1 MSYTVETIN
10 NCTKKLVFNFET
22 LDLST
27 QIKTE
32 IQKKQKTVSIKGF
45 RKGKAP
51 LSLVEQVYGSQ
62 IENEA
67 LNSFI
72 QSEFFQAVTKE
83 NLKVVGY
90 PTFENMN
97 YKKDDSVS
105 FDALV
110 ETFPEFELEDYS
122 NLEFSRD
129 EVKLGE
135 TELEDLKKNY
145 LNSKAEMKE
154 LEGAS
159 LENGHHAVF
168 DFEGTRA
175 DGSKPENMKGKEY
188 VLEIG
193 SGQFIPGFEE
203 NMMGMKTG
211 EEKDLELTFP
221 KDYHMEDLRDE
232 KVTFHVKLH
241 EIKEK
246 VFPEFSDEMAK
257 EFGFDSVKDFETKQ
271 ENILMNQKN
280 RAADEKLHGEILEKL
295 IGMNKFDV
303 PKTMITQQE
312 GYLRSDLEK
321 SLKQQGFNEE
331 MMKEYFAKW
340 SADVSSKAE
349 FQVKSGLILEK
360 LGAKYSV
367 ESTDADFDKKIE
379 EMASQTGMEVDKVK
393 EYYSSNDQVKKN
405 MMYAIKEEKTF
416 EALKS
421 DIKIK

>member
-10 NCTKKLVFNFET
+10 NCTKKLIFNFET

-27 QIKTE
+27 QIDTE

-51 LSLVEQVYGSQ
+51 LSLVQQVYGPQ
-62 IENEA
+62 IENDA
-67 LNSFI
+67 LNNFI
-72 QSEFFQAVTKE
+72 QSEFFQAVNKE

-90 PTFENMN
+90 PSFENMK
-97 YKKDDSVS
+97 YKKNESVS

-110 ETFPEFELEDYS
+110 ETFPEFDLADYAS
-122 NLEFSRD
+122 LEFSRD

-154 LEGAS
+154 VEGATIAK
-159 LENGHHAVF
+159 GHHVVF
-168 DFEGTRA
+168 DFEGVRA
-175 DGSKPENMKGKEY
+175 DGTRPENMKGKEY

-193 SGQFIPGFEE
+193 SGQFIPGFED
-203 NMMGMKTG
+203 GMLGLKSG
-211 EEKDLELTFP
+211 EEKNLELTFP

-232 KVTFHVKLH
+232 KVTFEVKVH

-246 VFPEFSDEMAK
+246 VFPEFTDELAK
-257 EFGFDSVKDFETKQ
+257 EFGFESVTDFETKQ
-271 ENILMNQKN
+271 TDMLTKQKN

-295 IGMNKFDV
+295 IEQNKFDV
-303 PKTMITQQE
+303 PKTMVTQQE
-312 GYLRSDLEK
+312 NYLRTDLEK
-321 SLKQQGFNEE
+321 SLKQQGFNEQ
-331 MMKEYFAKW
+331 MMKEYFEKW

-360 LGAKYSV
+360 LGDKYSV
-367 ESTDADFDKKIE
+367 EATDADFDKKIE
-379 EMASQTGMEVDKVK
+379 EMASQTGMETDKVK
-393 EYYSSNDQVKKN
+393 EYYSSNEQVKKN

-416 EALKS
+416 EALKA
-421 DIKIK
+421 DVKVK

>member
-1 MSYTVETIN
+1 MSYTIETIN
-10 NCTKKLVFNFET
+10 NCTKKLAFNFES
-22 LDLST
+22 LDLSS
-27 QIKTE
+27 QIQTE
-32 IQKKQKTVSIKGF
+32 IEKKQKSVSIKGF

-51 LSLVEQVYGSQ
+51 LSLVQQVYGPQ
-62 IENEA
+62 IESEA
-67 LNSFI
+67 LNNFI
-72 QSEFFQAVTKE
+72 QNEFFQAVNKE

-90 PTFENMN
+90 PSFENMN
-97 YKKDDSVS
+97 YKKDESVS

-110 ETFPEFELEDYS
+110 ETFPEFELADYS
-122 NLEFSRD
+122 DFEFSRD

-135 TELEDLKKNY
+135 NELEDLKKNY

-154 LEGAS
+154 LEGAV

-168 DFEGTRA
+168 DFEGIRA
-175 DGSKPENMKGKEY
+175 DGTKPENMKGKEY

-193 SGQFIPGFEE
+193 SGQFIPGFEDG
-203 NMMGMKTG
+203 MMGLKAG
-211 EEKDLELTFP
+211 DEKNIELTFP
-221 KDYHMEDLRDE
+221 EDYHMEDLRAE
-232 KVTFHVKLH
+232 KVTFEVKLH

-246 VFPEFSDEMAK
+246 VYPELSDELAK
-257 EFGFDSVKDFETKQ
+257 EFGFESSEDFEKKQ
-271 ENILMNQKN
+271 TEMLLKQKT

-295 IGMNKFDV
+295 IQANKFDV
-303 PKTMITQQE
+303 PKTMVTQQE
-312 GYLRSDLEK
+312 SYLRSDLEK
-321 SLKQQGFNEE
+321 SLKQQGFNED
-331 MMKEYFAKW
+331 MMKDYFAKW
-340 SADVSSKAE
+340 SGDVSAKAE

-360 LGAKYSV
+360 LGNKYSI

-393 EYYSSNDQVKKN
+393 EYYSSNEQVKKN